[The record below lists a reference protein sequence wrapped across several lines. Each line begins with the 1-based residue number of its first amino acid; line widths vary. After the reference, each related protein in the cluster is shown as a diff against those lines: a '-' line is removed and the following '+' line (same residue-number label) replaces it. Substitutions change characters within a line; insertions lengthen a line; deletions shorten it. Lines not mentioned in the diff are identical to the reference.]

1 MPLITKGG
9 KFIYGWSKI
18 KDDLSIQ
25 LPSAAI
31 KEYDITSEG
40 KVFLISGSK
49 QTGGF
54 VITRK
59 GLLLNSKIGN
69 ILKETPMLCDYKTV
83 EGEFIRYKGRLY
95 TWCNITETGELKLG
109 YKMLNALGLNVGN
122 MFLVIRSSDIAF
134 CLGAK
139 GEIIE
144 RVKDYDGE
152 IDIF

>member
-9 KFIYGWSKI
+9 KFIYGWSWI
-18 KDDLSIQ
+18 RDDLSIQ
-25 LPSAAI
+25 LPPVAI
-31 KEYDITSEG
+31 KEYDIVSEG

-69 ILKETPMLCDYKTV
+69 ILRETPMLCDYKTV
-83 EGEFIRYKGRLY
+83 EGEFISYKGRLY
-95 TWCNITETGELKLG
+95 TWCNITKAGELKLS
-109 YKMLNALGLNVGN
+109 YEMLDTLGLNVGN
-122 MFLVIRSSDIAF
+122 MLLAIRSSDIAF

-144 RVKDYDGE
+144 RAKSYEGG

>member
-9 KFIYGWSKI
+9 KFIYGWSRI
-18 KDDLSIQ
+18 RDDLSIQ
-25 LPSAAI
+25 LPPAAI
-31 KEYDITSEG
+31 KEYDISSEG

-49 QTGGF
+49 QTSGF

-69 ILKETPMLCDYKTV
+69 ILRETPMLCDYKTV
-83 EGEFIRYKGRLY
+83 EGEFIKYKGRLY
-95 TWCNITETGELKLG
+95 TWCSITKAGELKLSNE
-109 YKMLNALGLNVGN
+109 MLDALGLNVGN
-122 MFLVIRSSDIAF
+122 MLLVIRSSDIAF

-144 RVKDYDGE
+144 RAKSYEGE

>member
-9 KFIYGWSKI
+9 KFIYGWSRI

-25 LPSAAI
+25 LPPAAI
-31 KEYDITSEG
+31 KEYDIISEG

-54 VITRK
+54 VVTRK

-83 EGEFIRYKGRLY
+83 EGKFIRYKGRLY
-95 TWCNITETGELKLG
+95 TWCSITEAGEIKLC
-109 YKMLNALGLNVGN
+109 YEMLGVLGLIVGN
-122 MFLVIRSSDIAF
+122 MLLAIRSSNIAF
-134 CLGAK
+134 CMGAK

-144 RVKDYDGE
+144 RAKNHARVIE
-152 IDIF
+152 VF